1 MERTVTIN
9 GKPVK
14 LKASAM
20 NLLIYQ
26 SEFNEDIFKAKAEFL
41 KATDGD
47 RVDLTK
53 VNAVALAKMV
63 WTLAKTADNTLPD
76 FNTWLESLDELPV
89 VELYTTNYE
98 LFLTNMFEQSDIVG
112 SEPKNAPSTEESDR

>member
-1 MERTVTIN
+1 MEKTVNIN

-14 LKASAM
+14 LKACAM

-26 SEFNEDIFKAKAEFL
+26 SEFKEDIFKAKSEFI
-41 KATDGD
+41 KATDGN

-53 VNAVALAKMV
+53 VNSVALAKMV

-76 FNTWLESLDELPV
+76 FNTWLSELEELPV
-89 VELYTTNYE
+89 IDLYTENYE
-98 LFLTNMFEQSDIVG
+98 LFISNMFEQSDIIG
-112 SEPKNAPSTEESDR
+112 SAPKNAESTEESDR